1 MPQRDYYYHPPGQ
14 ISRWGVVDVGLKCP
28 HSCAWCYYAYLP
40 DGTAAVKKFAGMRRA
55 EWKDTAALIAQIDTM
70 ADNGFLGFD
79 ITGGEPGAFPDI
91 VSIVRHASDRGL
103 STRMITLGQFLGTRG
118 LLDRLLEA
126 GLTDVLFSYHTPD
139 PELFKALTGGQLSKM
154 HDAMDEL
161 GRIGFEFGTNT
172 TCIGDNYKLLP
183 DLARSI
189 CTKNVYVS
197 NLIVMNAY
205 YGWADGRASEVRAR
219 YVDIAP
225 YLRQAVDILENE
237 GGVAVNIRYT
247 PMCAVA
253 GLEKNLA
260 GILGVRYDPHEWA
273 NTVHHFGPAG
283 GAAEGQWVP
292 MRQGEPS
299 PGSALLFG
307 SDPNVPVGRGFENRL
322 MKVFAP
328 QCRGC
333 AALKVCD
340 GIDQTYLEQMGAGEF
355 VPYANLDAGDLR
367 GDILDKDRLTYH
379 PAYLIKR
386 RPKAR
391 MKNAVARMMGKKPL
405 SAEPL
410 VSVVVANYNY
420 GQYLPKCLDSIL
432 AQTWKKLEVIVVDDC
447 STDDSRAVL
456 KPYEDR
462 CRVIYR
468 PTNSGNPCYPH
479 NEAIAL
485 SSGELVM
492 YLDPDDWIEPS
503 YIEEGIRT
511 LKRHPHAS
519 VVYPGI
525 SIFGSHERIVAASPY
540 DIHRLILAN
549 FIPCCSLY
557 RREMW
562 EETGGYVDNVK
573 GADDW
578 NMWVAGASMG
588 YLGVPLPRQ
597 LFHYFAKPDGLFE
610 RESRPNL
617 ELKQKQVILNNS
629 DAYPPDIIR
638 WARQKGDDGAEKD
651 PDRLSEKL
659 LSALTA
665 LNEGGT
671 PQEIVDRIR
680 GAALDIPR
688 FTFVLYRLV
697 LGSSFRSAFILSKL
711 LIDAGEVHPVAFF
724 AQSLGGIFFGLTGD
738 EAAGAAG
745 LTTLMEQLPADKR
758 TTFYSEV
765 VIPVFGHLQ
774 AINDPGIVTRL
785 NAILKTVAP
794 R

>member
-1 MPQRDYYYHPPGQ
+1 MPQKDYYYHPPGQ

-40 DGTAAVKKFAGMRRA
+40 DGTAEVKKFAGMRRA

-91 VSIVRHASDRGL
+91 VDIVRHASDRGL

-126 GLTDVLFSYHTPD
+126 GLTDMLFSYHTSD
-139 PELFKALTGGQLSKM
+139 PELFRQLTGGQLSKM
-154 HDAMDEL
+154 HEAMDEL
-161 GRIGFEFGTNT
+161 GRIGFEFCTNT
-172 TCIGDNYKLLP
+172 TCIGDNYKTLP

-189 CTKNVYVS
+189 CSKTVYAS

-205 YGWADGRASEVRAR
+205 YGWADGRASGVRAK
-219 YVDIAP
+219 YQDIAP
-225 YLRQAVDILENE
+225 YLRRAVDILENE
-237 GGVAVNIRYT
+237 GGVAVNIRYA

-273 NTVHHFGPAG
+273 NTVRHFGPAG

-299 PGSALLFG
+299 PGSTLLFG
-307 SDPNVPVGRGFENRL
+307 ADPNVPVGRGFENRL

-328 QCRGC
+328 QCQGC

-340 GIDQTYLEQMGAGEF
+340 GIDQTYLEQMGASEF
-355 VPYANLDAGDLR
+355 VPYAGDPRGDL
-367 GDILDKDRLTYH
+367 LDKDRLAYH

-391 MKNAVARMMGKKPL
+391 MKNAVARMMGKRPL
-405 SAEPL
+405 SPEPL

-420 GQYLPKCLDSIL
+420 GRYLPKCLDSIL
-432 AQTWKKLEVIVVDDC
+432 GQTWKKIEIVVVDDC
-447 STDDSRAVL
+447 STDDSRDVL
-456 KPYEDR
+456 KAYEDR
-462 CRVIYR
+462 CRVVYR

-485 SSGELVM
+485 TKGELVM

-511 LKRHPHAS
+511 LRRHPEAS

-525 SIFGSHERIVAASPY
+525 SIFGSHERIVPASPY
-540 DIHRLILAN
+540 DIDRLILAN

-597 LFHYFAKPDGLFE
+597 LFHYFAKPDGLYE

-617 ELKQKQVILNNS
+617 ERRLKQVILNNS
-629 DAYPPDIIR
+629 DAYPPETIR
-638 WARQKGDDGAEKD
+638 WARQA
-651 PDRLSEKL
+651 
-659 LSALTA
+659 
-665 LNEGGT
+665 
-671 PQEIVDRIR
+671 
-680 GAALDIPR
+680 DIPPGR
-688 FTFVLYRLV
+688 KSREELDEELFRALVALETGGGVEAIMERIQAAGLEAGELVFTLYRLV
-697 LGSSFRSAFILSKL
+697 VGGYFRVAFILSKMLAASGEAHPL
-711 LIDAGEVHPVAFF
+711 LYL
-724 AQSLGGIFFGLTGD
+724 AQSLGGVLLERPED
-738 EAAGAAG
+738 ETAGTAA
-745 LTTLMEQLPADKR
+745 LVTLLRQLPPDKQAVFYADI
-758 TTFYSEV
+758 V
-765 VIPVFGHLQ
+765 APAFGRLQ
-774 AINDPGIVTRL
+774 TVGDPGIVARL
-785 NAILKTVAP
+785 EAIMSAVAP

>member
-1 MPQRDYYYHPPGQ
+1 MPQKDYYYHPPGQ
-14 ISRWGVVDVGLKCP
+14 ISRWGVVDVGLKGP
-28 HSCAWCYYAYLP
+28 HSCAWCYYAYWP
-40 DGTAAVKKFAGMRRA
+40 DGTAEVKKFAGMRRA
-55 EWKDTAALIAQIDTM
+55 EWKDTAALVAQIDTM

-79 ITGGEPGAFPDI
+79 ITGGEPSVFPGI
-91 VSIVRHASDRGL
+91 VDIVRHASNRGL

-126 GLTDVLFSYHTPD
+126 GLTDMLFSYHTAD
-139 PELFKALTGGQLSKM
+139 PALFHELTGGQLSKM
-154 HDAMDEL
+154 HEAMNEL
-161 GRIGFEFGTNT
+161 GRLGFEFGTNT
-172 TCIGDNYKLLP
+172 TCIGNNYKALP

-189 CTKNVYVS
+189 CSKNVYVS

-225 YLRQAVDILENE
+225 YLRRAVDILENE

-273 NTVHHFGPAG
+273 NTVRHFGPAG

-299 PGSALLFG
+299 PGSTLLFG
-307 SDPNVPVGRGFENRL
+307 ADPNVPVGRGFENRL

-328 QCRGC
+328 QCQGC

-340 GIDQTYLEQMGAGEF
+340 GIDQTYLQQMGADEF
-355 VPYANLDAGDLR
+355 VPYAGDER
-367 GDILDKDRLTYH
+367 GDVLDKDRLAYH

-391 MKNAVARMMGKKPL
+391 MKNAVARMMGKRPL
-405 SAEPL
+405 SPEPL

-432 AQTWKKLEVIVVDDC
+432 AQTWKNIEIVVVDDC
-447 STDDSRAVL
+447 SADHSREVL
-456 KPYEDR
+456 KTYEDR
-462 CRVIYR
+462 CRIIYR

-485 SSGELVM
+485 TKGELVM

-503 YIEEGIRT
+503 YIEEGIRK
-511 LKRHPHAS
+511 LRRHPEAS

-525 SIFGSHERIVAASPY
+525 SIFGSYERIVPASPY
-540 DIHRLILAN
+540 DINRLILAN

-588 YLGVPLPRQ
+588 YLGAPLPRQ
-597 LFHYFAKPDGLFE
+597 LFHYFAKPDGLYE
-610 RESRPNL
+610 RESKPNL
-617 ELKQKQVILNNS
+617 ARRLKQVILNNS
-629 DAYPPDIIR
+629 DAYPPDTIR
-638 WARQKGDDGAEKD
+638 WAKQRSEPPVQKSREELNDELF
-651 PDRLSEKL
+651 RS
-659 LSALTA
+659 LSALETSGE
-665 LNEGGT
+665 L
-671 PQEIVDRIR
+671 QEIVNCIQQS
-680 GAALDIPR
+680 GLEKAELV
-688 FTFVLYRLV
+688 FTLYRLLMEV
-697 LGSSFRSAFILSKL
+697 RFRTSFVLSKMLAASGETHPL
-711 LIDAGEVHPVAFF
+711 LYL
-724 AQSLGGIFFGLTGD
+724 AQSFSGALFNLPED
-738 EAAGAAG
+738 EAVGTGALVAR
-745 LTTLMEQLPADKR
+745 LRQMPQAAQ
-758 TTFYSEV
+758 TTFHADIVTPIFARLKALDDASTLSR
-765 VIPVFGHLQ
+765 LQ
-774 AINDPGIVTRL
+774 AIITAAMPQ
-785 NAILKTVAP
+785 
-794 R
+794 